1 MILRCDLMK
10 KTIYIYRGS
19 LTGGGCFKIVRDLIM
34 LLHREGRFNI
44 VVISYV
50 STKLNLNV
58 DDDGNIIPLTHIML
72 SENNHWRPQLVE
84 QLKNHVDMQTNPTL
98 ISLLDSNSNRFF
110 AICGALLRNNMHWIN
125 FDTNHPSVIQSWFKT
140 KNYGVGITFSD
151 LCESV
156 DVIRLE
162 NENFDKYIPENS
174 RNKIISFYN
183 TVTLPEFQKKKF
195 SSKYNL
201 INVNGLREP
210 RKSIIPFVTHMNEL
224 VDAKFDFKLHILGDE
239 SSKLRTE
246 LDSVL
251 ANNPK
256 ISEYIEIHGLVDNI
270 HDYYA
275 SGDLM
280 VTTATY
286 EGTSNAVIESF
297 SHSVPVLCLNY
308 SLGLSETIEGG
319 VTGLLCKSP
328 SDMVTKVS
336 SLLAN
341 PPQLSELKAGCKE
354 LHPKLLDEKLGIGKY
369 LELIDGAKF
378 THSEHHRKKLVD
390 YSFVYLAKPGIY
402 RQSLDAL
409 VIYIETDNLNAG
421 RMEKIFE
428 TESFAEATHC
438 LFIVKHTGKDS
449 LNKFQKD
456 VVDLHGKCRVV
467 FDYETLPEQVMNYI
481 HTNTAADGLALLSF
495 NADLHT
501 WLRENFIN
509 VVAYFDA
516 TYDNVWWLKK
526 YKVFLKELT
535 KYQYMDSWIWLVGSD
550 DVAPNNC
557 ILSLEPWFMFKFDEF
572 VKNNNTVWYVS
583 KNKMKERINLPKEIM
598 RSVRR
603 LY

>member
-1 MILRCDLMK
+1 MK

-19 LTGGGCFKIVRDLIM
+19 LTGGGCFKIVRDLVM
-34 LLHREGRFNI
+34 LLHKEGGFNI
-44 VVISYV
+44 VVLSYIN
-50 STKLNLNV
+50 TKLNLNI
-58 DDDGNIIPLTHIML
+58 DDDGNVIPLTYIML
-72 SENNHWRPQLVE
+72 SENNHWRPQLAE

-98 ISLLDSNSNRFF
+98 ISFLDSNSHRFF
-110 AICGALLRNNMHWIN
+110 AICSALLRNNMHWIN

-140 KNYGVGITFSD
+140 KNYGVGITFSQ

-162 NENFDKYIPENS
+162 NENFDKYIPEQS

-183 TVTLPEFQKKKF
+183 TVTLPDFQKKKF

-210 RKSIIPFVTHMNEL
+210 RKSIIPFVAQMTKL
-224 VDAKFDFKLHILGDE
+224 VDANLDFKLHILGDE
-239 SSKLRTE
+239 SSKMRVE
-246 LDSVL
+246 FDSVI

-256 ISEYIEIHGLVDNI
+256 ISKHIEIHGSVDNI

-275 SGDLM
+275 ASDLM

-297 SHSVPVLCLNY
+297 SHSVPVVCLKY

-319 VTGLLCKSP
+319 VTGVLCKSP
-328 SDMVTKVS
+328 GDMVDKVS
-336 SLLAN
+336 ALLTN
-341 PPQLSELKAGCKE
+341 PTQLAELQSGCKE
-354 LHPKLLDEKLGIGKY
+354 LHPKLLDEKLGIRRY
-369 LELIDGAKF
+369 LELINERKF
-378 THSEHHRKKLVD
+378 THSEHHRQKLVE
-390 YSFVYLAKPGIY
+390 YSLEYLKHPGIY

-409 VIYIETDNLNAG
+409 VVYIDVEKLSMG
-421 RMEKIFE
+421 RIKKVFE
-428 TESFAEATHC
+428 TESFVEATHC
-438 LFIVKHTGKDS
+438 LFIVKHTGKYS
-449 LNKFQKD
+449 LDKFQKD
-456 VVDLHGKCRVV
+456 VVDLHEKCRVI
-467 FDYETLPEQVMNYI
+467 FDYETLPDHVMKHI
-481 HTNTAADGLALLSF
+481 HTNTAADGLALLSLDE
-495 NADLHT
+495 DLHT
-501 WLRENFIN
+501 WLRNNFIN

-516 TYDNVWWLKK
+516 TYDNIWWLKK

-572 VKNNNTVWYVS
+572 VKNNSTRWYVS
-583 KNKMKERINLPKEIM
+583 ADKLKERINLPKEIM
-598 RSVRR
+598 RIVRR